1 MMMKKKIAVTAP
13 YLQLEWSH
21 YKHLLDCFEVYVP
34 PVVERFEEEEMIRI
48 LSSGVEGI
56 ICGDDRITPKVIDSA
71 PALTTIV
78 KWGTGIDSIDR
89 QYAGQKG
96 IKVLN
101 TPDAFIVP
109 VSEST
114 IGLML
119 SIVRKIDENNRK
131 MHTGVWEKIPALT
144 LNELTIGIIGY
155 GRIGSAVAEK
165 LSVFTDNII
174 WHDLKSDEE
183 LYTGKKFFGKR
194 VSLDELLAS
203 SDIITTHCDLN
214 PTSLHLISS
223 ATIAKMKDGV
233 ILINTA
239 RGPVLKEADVEE
251 NLESG
256 KIGYVGLD
264 VFEKEPLPA
273 NSPFRSSDRAIIL
286 SHNTNSSPR
295 YWTRVHL
302 NSIRMLKENLGV

>member
-1 MMMKKKIAVTAP
+1 MKKKIAITAP
-13 YLQLEWSH
+13 YLQLEWSK
-21 YKHLLDCFEVYVP
+21 YKHLFDGFEVSVP
-34 PVVERFEEEEMIRI
+34 PVIERFEEEDMIRI
-48 LSSGVEGI
+48 LSDGIEGI
-56 ICGDDRITPKVIDSA
+56 ICGDDRITPRVIDSA

-78 KWGTGIDSIDR
+78 KWGTGIDSIDKK
-89 QYAGQKG
+89 YAGQKG

-119 SIVRKIDENNRK
+119 SIVRKIDENNRT
-131 MHTGVWEKIPALT
+131 MHSGSWEKIPALT

-155 GRIGSAVAEK
+155 GHIGSVVAEK
-165 LSVFTDNII
+165 LSVFTENII

-183 LYTGKKFFGKR
+183 LNPGKRFFGKR

-214 PTSLHLISS
+214 PTSFHLISS
-223 ATIAKMKDGV
+223 ATISKMKDGV
-233 ILINTA
+233 ILINTS
-239 RGPVLKEADVEE
+239 RGPVLKEDDIEK
-251 NLESG
+251 NLENG
-256 KIGYVGLD
+256 KIGFVGLD
-264 VFEKEPLPA
+264 VFEREPLPLT
-273 NSPFRSSDRAIIL
+273 SPFRCSERAVIL

-295 YWTRVHL
+295 YWERVHL
-302 NSIRMLKENLGV
+302 NSIRMLKENI

>member
-1 MMMKKKIAVTAP
+1 MKKKIAVTAP
-13 YLQLEWSH
+13 YLQLEWSK
-21 YKHLLDCFEVYVP
+21 YKHLLDGFEVSVP
-34 PVVERFEEEEMIRI
+34 PVVERFEEDEMIRI
-48 LSSGVEGI
+48 LSNGIEGI
-56 ICGDDRITPKVIDSA
+56 ICGDDRITPRVIDSA

-89 QYAGQKG
+89 QYAALKG
-96 IKVLN
+96 IRVLN

-119 SIVRKIDENNRK
+119 SIIRKIDENNRK
-131 MHTGVWEKIPALT
+131 MHAGAWEKIPALT
-144 LNELTIGIIGY
+144 LNELTVGIKGY
-155 GRIGSAVAEK
+155 GHIGSAVAEK

-183 LYTGKKFFGKR
+183 LGKLRKFFGKR
-194 VSLDELLAS
+194 VSLEELLAS

-214 PTSLHLISS
+214 PTSFHLISS
-223 ATIAKMKDGV
+223 ATISKMKDGV

-239 RGPVLKEADVEE
+239 RGPVLKEDDVEK
-251 NLESG
+251 NLTGG

-273 NSPFRSSDRAIIL
+273 TSPFRSSDRAIIL

-295 YWTRVHL
+295 YWARVHL